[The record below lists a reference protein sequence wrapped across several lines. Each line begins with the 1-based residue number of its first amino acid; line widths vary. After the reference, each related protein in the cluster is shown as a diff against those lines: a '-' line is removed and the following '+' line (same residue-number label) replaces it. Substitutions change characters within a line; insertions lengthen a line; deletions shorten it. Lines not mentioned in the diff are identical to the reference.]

1 MKKLTTILLLLNI
14 TIFSTAQDCGCDHTL
29 TQSGIISAND
39 AVFKTKPKG
48 GDVICI
54 KAGNY
59 GYFRLFDFVG
69 TKEAPIIFKNCGGKV
84 VISDDT
90 YTGIQFRKSKYIV
103 IDGSGSNQHE
113 YGIKIAKAKSAGV
126 SISDFSSDA
135 EIHHLEITNTG
146 FACIVAKTDPDC
158 FDESAWRG
166 NFVMENLHF
175 HHNYL
180 HNNNEGEG
188 FYIGY
193 TSNYELGK
201 TVKCQLIDPVTNE
214 TTDFEKILF
223 GHLIKNVELDHNKIV
238 NIAWDGLQIS
248 QATEGVKVHDNYLE
262 NYGILT
268 DRPDQRQGIAIGSGT
283 SGEIYSNLIVG
294 GVSHGISNFGLGP
307 IYIYN
312 NIIINSGERGIY
324 CDQQSSIAP
333 GNGYYIANNT
343 IVRPALNGIFY
354 NNGVNLLTS
363 PFVCY
368 NNLIVDPG
376 IYETELAANYWADPK
391 KQSYI
396 GFKTKESFALAEN
409 TLKNN
414 IYLLDV
420 DDVKFVDPDFGSWGL
435 AKGSIAI
442 DSGLTQEVID
452 VFGYDTDYSG
462 FKRTGNFDVGAF
474 EFGNPV
480 GLPES
485 KKSSDKIYVYPNLVQ
500 QNKGFELNLNI
511 IQSGSYQVSLI
522 ALSGEE
528 NITLFDSVYLKS
540 GSQRLKIDNE
550 IASGMYLLK
559 VVGDGYFE
567 VLKLQIK

>member
-1 MKKLTTILLLLNI
+1 MKKPLLYLMLLI
-14 TIFSTAQDCGCDHTL
+14 ASAVFSQNCGCDHTL
-29 TQSGIISAND
+29 TKSGIISAD
-39 AVFKTKPKG
+39 DDVFVTKPKA

-54 KAGNY
+54 QAGNY
-59 GYFRLFDFVG
+59 GYFRFFDFVG
-69 TKEAPIIFKNCGGKV
+69 EKGNPIVFKNCGGKV
-84 VISDDT
+84 VISDNT

-126 SISDFSSDA
+126 SISDFSSDT

-180 HNNNEGEG
+180 HDNKEGEG

-201 TVKCQLIDPVTNE
+201 AVKCQLIDPVTNE
-214 TTDFEKILF
+214 VIDFEKVLF
-223 GHLIKNVELDHNKIV
+223 GHLIKNVELDHNKFV

-307 IYIYN
+307 IYIFN

-414 IYLLDV
+414 IYILDI

-452 VFGYDTDYSG
+452 VFGYDTDFSG

-474 EFGNPV
+474 EYGNPV
-480 GLPES
+480 GIEDL
-485 KKSSDKIYVYPNLVQ
+485 KSSSEKISVYPNPVK
-500 QNKGFELNLNI
+500 KGNEFELSLDTP
-511 IQSGSYQVSLI
+511 QSGKFQVSLI
-522 ALSGEE
+522 SFLGKE
-528 NITLFDSVYLKS
+528 NITLFDSLYLNE
-540 GSQRLKIDNE
+540 GSQKLKVDTKLP
-550 IASGMYLLK
+550 SGMYLLK

-567 VLKLQIK
+567 VTKLQIK